1 MKCVNRHR
9 QHGASLIVSLLMLIA
24 VAMLST
30 SAAQIALQDEKA
42 SRNDSDR
49 QVAMQAAEAAL
60 SDAERDI
67 EKSSRS
73 RIFAP
78 DSMEGFSADCGS
90 AQADLYLGLCLHAA
104 LAQVPVWQTV
114 DLMSDAESVAY
125 GHFTERHLQ
134 TGAGLLPARLP
145 RYVIEL
151 ISFIKRDEATG
162 KDDITYFYRITA
174 IGFGLRETT
183 QVVLQTFY
191 RKAGKDSIVPT
202 GRFGRREIPNWKEL
216 HDASA
221 KT

>member
-1 MKCVNRHR
+1 MRWVNRCR
-9 QHGASLIVSLLMLIA
+9 QHGASLVVALLMLAA
-24 VAMLST
+24 VAMLGV

-60 SDAERDI
+60 SDAELDI
-67 EKSSRS
+67 ENSSRS

-78 DSMEGFSADCGS
+78 GSAEGFAADCGS
-90 AQADLYLGLCLHAA
+90 APADIYLGLCLHAGP
-104 LAQVPVWQTV
+104 AQAPVWQKV

-125 GHFTERHLQ
+125 GRFTGQNLQ

-151 ISFIKRDEATG
+151 MSFTKRGEAVG
-162 KDDITYFYRITA
+162 NDDITYFYRITA

-191 RKAGKDSIVPT
+191 RKAGKDSVVPT
-202 GRFGRREIPNWKEL
+202 GRFSWREVPNWKEL